1 MPDSGLVR
9 SDEFDQSRRRLGAWL
24 HAHMEGVRSLAD
36 REVEPYR
43 EWKGVVAGWEV
54 QSGDSGRRFFVLIDG
69 AFPFSKVQIA
79 CVSEG
84 DRYLQWPHVEEHGF
98 LCLPAPEWLP
108 CEDLEFS
115 IQDSLQRAEQL
126 ISNCQS
132 EDFVRTESK
141 KEFVSYWARH
151 RGTAVRSLIDVAGNR
166 AARVVCARKTGGGI
180 VVGESSE
187 QLDAWCEKNEEFQ
200 GGVTVQAV
208 FAFVEDAPFLP
219 FPQNSREFFD
229 RFIEASPEI
238 NRCLAKLSPFQN
250 TLIVLASSVQGGVG
264 LWGCCLLAASSDG
277 FRPSFSA
284 KIDKSVWRRGCPYQ
298 PVSIWRVDGS
308 WVHGRDRDVH
318 YSQLSQRHLVVLG
331 AGSLG
336 SQVASRLA
344 QAGVGRIS
352 IVDPQV
358 LAACNVGRHELGMG
372 SLGKN
377 KAEELAR
384 VLSEKYPH
392 GDYRGVPAAW
402 QAVLRDS
409 SELFEGAD
417 LVVCCMG
424 ETPQDL
430 AWSAHHQSGRLQ
442 IPSLY
447 GWLGT
452 QGATGH
458 ALLIAPSGPG
468 LSCFI
473 DPGGYVKRPDTE
485 FSGGDQLQAEPGC
498 GTEFQPYGPLAAG
511 EVEVLVSRL
520 AIDFLSGKV
529 GASAHR
535 IRTCSTEELGELGGE
550 WTRAHRLQR
559 PEGYEGPLQYD
570 LPVTSCGECYKC
582 KDGK

>member
-1 MPDSGLVR
+1 
-9 SDEFDQSRRRLGAWL
+9 
-24 HAHMEGVRSLAD
+24 MEGVRSLAD
-36 REVEPYR
+36 REVDPYR

-54 QSGDSGRRFFVLIDG
+54 QSADSGRRYLVLIDG

-108 CEDLEFS
+108 CEKLGVS
-115 IQDSLQRAEQL
+115 AQDSLQWAEQL
-126 ISNCQS
+126 ISCCQS
-132 EDFVRTESK
+132 QDFVRTESQ

-151 RGTAVRSLIDVAGNR
+151 SGTAVRSLIDVAGNR
-166 AARVVCARKTGGGI
+166 AARIVCARKTGDGFL
-180 VVGESSE
+180 VGESSE
-187 QLDAWCEKNEEFQ
+187 QLDAWSEKNERFQ
-200 GGVTVQAV
+200 GGIAVQAV
-208 FAFVEDAPFLP
+208 FAFIEDAPSLP
-219 FPQNSREFFD
+219 FPQNSRQFFD

-238 NRCLAKLSPFQN
+238 NKSLAKLSPFRD
-250 TLIVLASSVQGGVG
+250 TLIVLASFAQGGIG
-264 LWGCCLLAASSDG
+264 LWGAHLRAVPLDG
-277 FRPSFSA
+277 FRPTQGA
-284 KIDKSVWRRGCPYQ
+284 RANKAIWRRNCLYVPGF
-298 PVSIWRVDGS
+298 VSRVDGS
-308 WVHGRDRDVH
+308 WVHGRGRDVH
-318 YSQLSQRHLVVLG
+318 YSQISQKHVVVLG

-336 SQVASRLA
+336 SQVAARLA

-352 IVDPQV
+352 IVDPQA

-372 SLGKN
+372 SLDKN

-384 VLSEKYPH
+384 LLSEKYPH
-392 GDYRGVPAAW
+392 GDYSGVPATW
-402 QAVLRDS
+402 QAVLRETP
-409 SELFEGAD
+409 ELFEGAD

-430 AWSAHHQSGRLQ
+430 AWSAHHQSGKLGV
-442 IPSLY
+442 PSLY

-473 DPGGYVKRPDTE
+473 DPGGYVRRPDTE

-535 IRTCSTEELGELGGE
+535 IRTCSTEELSELGGE
-550 WTRAHRLQR
+550 WTKEHGMQR
-559 PEGYEGPLQYD
+559 PEGYEGPLQYE

-582 KDGK
+582 TDGK